1 MQKRKLTLM
10 LLLAIGL
17 VWLSTTTAVFAHGAT
32 IAYETRNTTVVEIQ
46 ATFDTGEPMAHGQV
60 AIFAPDDPLNPWQTG
75 TCDEQGRFSFVPDP
89 SKPGTWEIQVRQAG
103 HGDIVYVE
111 ITDEQSGEVAAMNA
125 SLAGGAT
132 VSQSQQ
138 PGSNGYTPLQIVL
151 MGGCVTWGF
160 VGTALFFAKRKQKQ
174 EKNNDAHS

>member
-1 MQKRKLTLM
+1 MQKRKLTFM

-17 VWLSTTTAVFAHGAT
+17 AWLSTTTAVFAHGAT
-32 IAYETRNTTVVEIQ
+32 IAYETRDATVVEIQ

-75 TCDEQGRFSFVPDP
+75 TCDDQGRFSFVPDT

-111 ITDEQSGEVAAMNA
+111 IENEQASDTPSMNA
-125 SLAGGAT
+125 SPDGGAT
-132 VSQSQQ
+132 VGQSQ
-138 PGSNGYTPLQIVL
+138 PGSGGYTPLQIVL

-160 VGTALFFAKRKQKQ
+160 VGTALFFAKRKQ
-174 EKNNDAHS
+174 EKDTHAHS